1 MPTNSFND
9 LNTTS
14 TVIAFIAGAWGAMLN
29 FLKRDTKK
37 FSILRKISFFFMDMS
52 VSMGFTLLAYLGLV
66 GYGLNDLTAVAIS
79 GFIGHLGTR
88 STYLVE
94 LMIAEKLGA
103 KATFEEIKKAKN
115 DLN

>member
-1 MPTNSFND
+1 MPSSFND

-14 TVIAFIAGAWGAMLN
+14 TLIAFTAGAWGAMLN

-37 FSILRKISFFFMDMS
+37 ISIVKKISFFMMDMF

-66 GYGLNDLTAVAIS
+66 GYGLNDLTAVAMS

-103 KATFEEIKKAKN
+103 KATFEEIKRFNEAKKE
-115 DLN
+115 

>member
-1 MPTNSFND
+1 MPTNNFND
-9 LNTTS
+9 LNATS
-14 TVIAFIAGAWGAMLN
+14 TIIAFLAGIWGAMLN

-37 FSILRKISFFFMDMS
+37 LSIVKKISFFFMDMS
-52 VSMGFTLLAYLGLV
+52 ISMGFTLLAYLGLV

-103 KATFEEIKKAKN
+103 KDTFEEIKKGKI
-115 DLN
+115 DV